1 MELTFPVFRGSAD
14 QRIIPDTTTRKLG
27 ANEVYIETTHSG
39 LCGTD
44 EHFMHNGLV
53 LGHEGIGIVKHVGPE
68 VTSVRVGD
76 RVGFGYV
83 RKTCRA
89 CNQCLTGWSQYC
101 PDGRMYLTHD
111 HDLGSLSHGTV
122 WDADWAFP
130 IPDGYDS
137 AYAAPLLCAGATVW
151 TCLTQY
157 NIRPGQRV
165 GVLGIG
171 GVGHMAIKLANA
183 IGCHVVVF
191 SRTEG
196 KRQEAL
202 DFGAAEFHL
211 FGGDH
216 VLDEMFEP
224 VQHLLVCGQPGKSLD
239 TSVPLMANNSTMFFI
254 TASFEPIEVSF
265 APLIQHGICIQSSFI
280 ASRQIVLDLLG
291 FAARKKIYPTI
302 MEFPLTQAGIEEA
315 MQMLKS
321 GKIRY
326 RAVLHR

>member
-1 MELTFPVFRGSAD
+1 MELTFPVFRGSAN
-14 QRIIPDTTTRKLG
+14 QRIIPDTTNRKLG

-122 WDADWAFP
+122 WDADWVFP

-211 FGGDH
+211 
-216 VLDEMFEP
+216 LESFEP

-239 TSVPLMANNSTMFFI
+239 TLVPLMANNSTMFFI
-254 TASFEPIEVSF
+254 TAALEPIEVSF

-280 ASRQIVLDLLG
+280 ASRQVVLDLLG